1 MPGYKGHLLGGLFF
15 YAVALALV
23 SLYYISVPI
32 GIHWLCAT
40 LAGALFPDIDTKS
53 KGQYLFYQV
62 FLVLAFTCVF
72 YNKPWHA
79 LSISL
84 FGFAPL
90 LCKHRGLFHN
100 FWFLL
105 LVTLGAAQLLVYF
118 FPEYKFLIITDAL
131 FFALGIFS
139 HLWLDMGLARTL
151 RFR

>member
-15 YAVALALV
+15 YAVALALL
-23 SLYYISVPI
+23 SMYYISVPT
-32 GIHWLCAT
+32 GAQWLCAT
-40 LAGALFPDIDTKS
+40 LAGSLFPDIDTKS

-62 FLVLAFTCVF
+62 IILLALICAL

-79 LSISL
+79 VSISVCA
-84 FGFAPL
+84 FMPL

-105 LVTLGAAQLLVYF
+105 AVTLVGTQLLIRA
-118 FPEYKFLIITDAL
+118 FPEHTFLITSNAL

-139 HLWLDMGLARTL
+139 HLWLDRGFKRTL
-151 RFR
+151 SFK